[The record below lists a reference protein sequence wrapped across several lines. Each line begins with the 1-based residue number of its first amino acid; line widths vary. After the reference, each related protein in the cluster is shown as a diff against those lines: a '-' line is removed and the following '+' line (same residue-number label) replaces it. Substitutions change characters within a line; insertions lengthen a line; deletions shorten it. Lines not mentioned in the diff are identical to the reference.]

1 MKTRETK
8 WNETKRKLSI
18 NTIQTM
24 GSLRC
29 RIVVMLE
36 SESEYM
42 RNTWML
48 WLLLVRLLLLLVYS
62 EHSPN
67 ARERKQ
73 KEKCDD
79 IGKKKTSCVHEW
91 IVFSVYNSPAYL
103 YTFAIFL
110 SVLSAFSNYM
120 AVASG
125 WACERETNQ
134 TNEESALYLF
144 ARDQHIVS
152 VCSSIPYVWCMWM
165 VWTEILLM
173 FRGKFG
179 AFFSVSVSVCLAGS
193 YTVEILGKQR
203 KALERLAPV
212 WEGGRAKRS
221 GLCESGL

>member
-1 MKTRETK
+1 MSNSCNA
-8 WNETKRKLSI
+8 WNWI
-18 NTIQTM
+18 WI
-24 GSLRC
+24 
-29 RIVVMLE
+29 
-36 SESEYM
+36 YM

-48 WLLLVRLLLLLVYS
+48 RLLLLVRLLLLLVYS

-79 IGKKKTSCVHEW
+79 IGKKTLRVHEW

-144 ARDQHIVS
+144 ARDQHIVP

-165 VWTEILLM
+165 VWTVILLM

-179 AFFSVSVSVCLAGS
+179 AFFSRLSFCLPGRVLYRRNSGKTAKSSWATSPCMRGRSSKKKRIIRIRAVDS
-193 YTVEILGKQR
+193 YTKIEAYELR
-203 KALERLAPV
+203 K
-212 WEGGRAKRS
+212 
-221 GLCESGL
+221 